1 MGTIRQS
8 QIAELIKRNFSVV
21 LQEEGSLIYG
31 REGLVTVT
39 EVQMTPDFGLA
50 RIYLSI
56 FGTENKQGILLM
68 MNQENTAFRTA
79 LGKRIKSQVRR
90 IPHIEFFVDE
100 TMDEMYRIDQMFK
113 KIEHDEQEIQKNILA
128 E

>member
-1 MGTIRQS
+1 MATIRQS
-8 QIAELIKRNFSVV
+8 QIAELIKRNFSIV

-50 RIYLSI
+50 RVYLSI
-56 FGTENKQGILLM
+56 FGTENKQAILLM
-68 MNQENTAFRTA
+68 MNEENTLFRTA

-90 IPHIEFFVDE
+90 IPHLEFFIDE

-113 KIEHDEQEIQKNILA
+113 KIETDEKEIQNSIIP
-128 E
+128 